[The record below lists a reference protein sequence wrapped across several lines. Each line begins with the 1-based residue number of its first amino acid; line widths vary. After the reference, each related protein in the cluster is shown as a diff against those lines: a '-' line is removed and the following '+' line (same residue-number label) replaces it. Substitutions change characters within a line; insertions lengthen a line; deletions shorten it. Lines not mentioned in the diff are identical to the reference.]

1 MPLDLFEDSKEVEES
16 LDCSDRREEDR
27 GLKGRCAVVG
37 GARLLCRLG
46 EYDLFK
52 GGGGEPD
59 GVECDD
65 RRSSHISSLF
75 S

>member
-1 MPLDLFEDSKEVEES
+1 VPLDLFEDSKEVEES

-27 GLKGRCAVVG
+27 GLKGRCAVAG

-52 GGGGEPD
+52 GGGEPD